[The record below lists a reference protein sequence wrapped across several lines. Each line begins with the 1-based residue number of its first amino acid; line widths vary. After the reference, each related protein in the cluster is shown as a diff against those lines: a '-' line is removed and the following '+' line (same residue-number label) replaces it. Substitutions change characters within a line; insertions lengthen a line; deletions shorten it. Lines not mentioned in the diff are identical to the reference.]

1 MFGDRGTLKID
12 DFSGKSGGMARIKG
26 YVKGFERV
34 NVNKKTC
41 GPSRTMA
48 HLEPENLEQLTL
60 PRIDRGGVINQE
72 FYRNLAKA
80 LNGEEEPVVT
90 SAQILRLMRVMD
102 LLFESA
108 RCGVILDTDI

>member
-60 PRIDRGGVINQE
+60 PRIDRGGGNKSGVLSKS
-72 FYRNLAKA
+72 RK
-80 LNGEEEPVVT
+80 
-90 SAQILRLMRVMD
+90 SAEWRGRACCDVCAD
-102 LLFESA
+102 FASHESD
-108 RCGVILDTDI
+108 GSFV

>member
-1 MFGDRGTLKID
+1 MWAEQDDGT
-12 DFSGKSGGMARIKG
+12 SGAGKSGT
-26 YVKGFERV
+26 V
-34 NVNKKTC
+34 NTAANR
-41 GPSRTMA
+41 P
-48 HLEPENLEQLTL
+48 
-60 PRIDRGGVINQE
+60 GGVINQE